1 MCVPLIAHLIVDNK
15 IALALWLRDGP
26 FLMHTPLGFSYIS
39 LFTSKHYHNLCLM
52 VKHLHHVKKTKS
64 LVGYYYM
71 LIIG

>member
-1 MCVPLIAHLIVDNK
+1 
-15 IALALWLRDGP
+15 
-26 FLMHTPLGFSYIS
+26 MHTPLGFSYIS